1 MIRKRARLRRIAD
14 SADTRSVTAAGRR
27 RPFGRIDGV
36 MSGQEEIGTEKAFE
50 TILELLRQSC
60 GRSGRRRLWLAL
72 VVFFGLFSIGSA
84 PEAEAFNVPEMDSQ
98 KFPVEVY
105 GDYLEYR
112 TKANQVVTKGN
123 AFIIYKDLKIRADT
137 IQANTKSEDIFAQG
151 KVDFWKTYDQTTG
164 DLLVYNM
171 KNGKGWM
178 RDATVRR
185 NRSFF
190 KAKEVYVSPSYSL
203 AKNLMQSTC
212 DNEEHPHYRI
222 TARSIEIIPGQTM
235 TMEDLRGRWKGK
247 TFYKKAMSASSLVQK
262 DEKFF
267 TTKQGTSQIDGF
279 FFKFN
284 SNLIVNPRLQGN
296 FTYDY
301 FQKRGYGTG
310 FTGSYSGVDG
320 NNNGT
325 ISIYNLDET
334 QRGHKN
340 TQLNL
345 THNYRFKGGSS
356 LSSNFAYTGDQVTGS
371 AENQDLN
378 TQFNF
383 STQLP
388 FATMNM
394 TVSKYY
400 DLDGSKYE
408 NDNFYQV
415 LNRIPEV
422 NFTFPAKTLP
432 LLPITVNLSG
442 MYAQYEEGTPD
453 DLKTTNKK
461 DMRTSFTTPTVTV
474 NRYFD
479 FTPSYNY
486 ERNWYSIG
494 ETRETGTTMVRAN
507 HKFSKSTNMEFNYNI
522 ATQKGESP
530 FRFDSQTTIDLF
542 STRLHIGEGPWSFN
556 PINFNYN
563 RTSGRLEQVYWDY
576 SLRSLPDAYHQW
588 EFFFRRDLTPAPQPF
603 GKMSLARLAPYNT
616 NIRYRIAAQSW
627 SFDTS
632 LSIPTA
638 YSRITNSS
646 FNYRITVRPLWQIST
661 TGNYNHLS
669 GRFGPL
675 TLGILRDLHC
685 WEAHAEY
692 NLERKEFWVEFYLK
706 AYPEDSGR
714 FRYGADT
721 NRLEAK
727 FASFDQMTQR
737 YDSFRG
743 QR

>member
-1 MIRKRARLRRIAD
+1 MK
-14 SADTRSVTAAGRR
+14 
-27 RPFGRIDGV
+27 
-36 MSGQEEIGTEKAFE
+36 KAFE
-50 TILELLRQSC
+50 TF
-60 GRSGRRRLWLAL
+60 LAL
-72 VVFFGLFSIGSA
+72 ARQLGWKTGNGRLGLALLFLYGFLLVGS
-84 PEAEAFNVPEMDSQ
+84 AEAFDVPEMDTQ
-98 KFPVEVY
+98 KFAVEVY

-112 TKANQVVTKGN
+112 TKAAQVVTKGN

-171 KNGKGWM
+171 RTGKGWM

-185 NRSFF
+185 NRNFF
-190 KAKEVYVSPSYSL
+190 RAKDVYVSPAYSK
-203 AKNLMQSTC
+203 AQEVIQSTC
-212 DNEEHPHYRI
+212 DDEEHPHYRI
-222 TARSIEIIPGQTM
+222 AAKSIEIVPGHTM
-235 TMEDLRGRWKGK
+235 TMEDLRARWKGK
-247 TFYKKAMSASSLVQK
+247 TFYKKASSVSSLFQK
-262 DEKFF
+262 DTQKFF
-267 TTKQGTSQIDGF
+267 TTRQGLSQIDGF
-279 FFKFN
+279 YLKFN
-284 SNLIVNPRLQGN
+284 TNLAVTPRLSGN
-296 FTYDY
+296 FAYDY
-301 FQKRGYGTG
+301 FAKRGYGAG
-310 FTGSYSGVDG
+310 FNGSYSGVDG
-320 NNNGT
+320 NNNGS

-334 QRGHKN
+334 QRNHKN
-340 TQLNL
+340 LQINL
-345 THNYRFKGGSS
+345 THNYRFQGGSA
-356 LSSNFAYTGDQVTGS
+356 LSSSLAYTGDQTAGN

-383 STQLP
+383 TTQLP
-388 FATMNM
+388 FASVNM
-394 TVSKYY
+394 TVSKLY
-400 DLDGSKYE
+400 DLDGDKYK
-408 NDNFYQV
+408 NDNYYQV

-432 LLPITVNLSG
+432 LLPITMNVSG
-442 MYAQYEEGTPD
+442 MYAQYEEGKPD
-453 DLKTTNKK
+453 ELKTTNKK
-461 DMRTSFTTPTVTV
+461 DLRSSFSTPVVTV
-474 NRYFD
+474 NRFFD

-522 ATQKGESP
+522 TTQKGQSP

-542 STRLHIGEGPWSFN
+542 SSRLHIGEGPWSFN

-588 EFFFRRDLTPAPQPF
+588 EFFFRRDLTPDPVSF
-603 GKMSLARLAPYNT
+603 GRMSLKNLTPYNT
-616 NIRYRIAAQSW
+616 NIRYRIAAQMW
-627 SFDTS
+627 AFDTS
-632 LSIPTA
+632 MTIPTQ
-638 YSRITNSS
+638 YSRVTNSS
-646 FNYRITVRPLWQIST
+646 FNYRIVIRPLWQIST

-669 GRFGPL
+669 GRFSPL

-743 QR
+743 TR